1 MKYFLHIMKF
11 KKECLSAVFS
21 LLLLSAC
28 SSASK
33 EASVPVW
40 VLNPEQDNSFY
51 FYSVGVADSLEQAK
65 QNALKEMASKF
76 SVKINSDTFHKQ
88 SLHNGK
94 AEQLFTQS
102 INSQVQEI
110 EFSQVEQK
118 KAEKVNHQFFVEIAL
133 SRLAFAKSQQAKLSS
148 LMDGI
153 DKKLHHIETKNKLE
167 KLYIYNNIQ
176 EDIQLAKPLLYLITV
191 ADNNFDLH
199 VYNSQFQDYFILET
213 ELLASTNFY
222 IQSSQQFSPIVTQLR
237 DLMQTYGFQISSR
250 NRADAII
257 ELKGSIKNSLAFS
270 IYNTRL
276 NLTFLVKSKQGKVS
290 SKENY
295 LLNGASVT
303 GYESAYH
310 NSLTEFFSVVEARA
324 DIYQLL
330 GLSL

>member
-11 KKECLSAVFS
+11 KKECLSAAFS
-21 LLLLSAC
+21 LFLLAAC
-28 SSASK
+28 SSTSK
-33 EASVPVW
+33 ESSVPVW

-102 INSQVQEI
+102 INTQVQEI

-133 SRLAFAKSQQAKLSS
+133 SRLAFAKSQQAKLSA

-153 DKKLHHIETKNKLE
+153 DKKLHHIETKNKIE
-167 KLYIYNNIQ
+167 KLYVYNNIQ
-176 EDIQLAKPLLYLITV
+176 EDIQLAEPLLYLIAV
-191 ADNNFDLH
+191 ADNNFDFR
-199 VYNSQFQDYFILET
+199 VYNNQFQDYLILET
-213 ELLASTNFY
+213 ELLASTYFY
-222 IQSSQQFSPIVTQLR
+222 IQSPQQLSPVASKLS
-237 DLMQTYGFQISSR
+237 DLMQTYGFQISSH

-257 ELKGSIKNSLAFS
+257 ELKGSIKNNLAFS

-276 NLTFLVKSKQGKVS
+276 NLSVLVKTKQGKVS

-295 LLNGASVT
+295 ILNGASVT
-303 GYESAYH
+303 GYKPAYQ
-310 NSLTEFFSVVEARA
+310 NSLTKFFTVVDSRA